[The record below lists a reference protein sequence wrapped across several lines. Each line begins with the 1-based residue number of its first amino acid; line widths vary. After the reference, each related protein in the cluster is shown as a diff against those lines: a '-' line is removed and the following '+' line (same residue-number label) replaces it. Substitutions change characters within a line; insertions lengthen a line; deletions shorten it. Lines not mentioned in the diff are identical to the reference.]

1 MNPRELA
8 NYVLDAE
15 PAAVVGGFVIDFND
29 QYAMAVHY
37 LVCLE
42 ALEKIEAGIGNANQV
57 ASMVL
62 EHIRG

>member
-1 MNPRELA
+1 MNPRDLA
-8 NYVLDAE
+8 NHTLDNPDTRSWHDLAE
-15 PAAVVGGFVIDFND
+15 
-29 QYAMAVHY
+29 HY

-62 EHIRG
+62 EHIRGE